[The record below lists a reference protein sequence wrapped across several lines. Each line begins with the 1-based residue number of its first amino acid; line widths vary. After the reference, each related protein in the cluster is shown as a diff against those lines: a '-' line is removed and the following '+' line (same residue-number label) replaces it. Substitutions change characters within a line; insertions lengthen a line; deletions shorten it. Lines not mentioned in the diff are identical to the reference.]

1 MPIIVKAQ
9 GSDNTN
15 DVIKKFKKA
24 IATTDIVQKAKDRR
38 YFKKPSQVRAEKKIQ
53 MTRLRRR
60 ARVLKRTKNISAA
73 SLQRIN
79 DRLAG

>member
-1 MPIIVKAQ
+1 MAIIVKAQ

-60 ARVLKRTKNISAA
+60 ARVLKRTKNISPAA
-73 SLQRIN
+73 LQRIN
-79 DRLAG
+79 ERLAG

>member
-1 MPIIVKAQ
+1 MAIIVKAQ

-24 IATTDIVQKAKDRR
+24 IAGTDVVQKAKDRR

-53 MTRLRRR
+53 MNRLRKR
-60 ARVLKRTKNISAA
+60 ARVLKRTKNISPIA
-73 SLQRIN
+73 LQRIN
-79 DRLAG
+79 ERLAS

>member
-1 MPIIVKAQ
+1 MAIIIKAQ

-38 YFKKPSQVRAEKKIQ
+38 YFKKPSQVRAAKKIE
-53 MTRLRRR
+53 MSRLRKRSR
-60 ARVLKRTKNISAA
+60 ALKRTKNISPAA
-73 SLQRIN
+73 LQRIN
-79 DRLAG
+79 ERLAG